1 MHNHTAAIANIT
13 EQSYLAHP
21 TYGTFPIAGRD
32 AGQGYALTRVTPR
45 TAVMDYGDKRVLP
58 LEISAREIA
67 EDLCREINSD
77 AGENSFLG
85 VFVCAGD
92 TPTEEELRRARVR
105 LEDFYR
111 ALVAAADREWERSHS
126 FLFINDLERPRT
138 WAWRRN
144 GSTRSARR
152 RSVRAAASASSRAW
166 RCARRA
172 TRFSTARKRWR
183 SASRRRFQSTPAVS
197 RRLRRPLPAATPRHP
212 RSPALEAA
220 DPEDFFSLSFSIFV
234 QRALSKMAEFLCAL
248 CALRGKASS
257 EARESPRRCVV
268 AANVTS
274 GAEGVCV
281 RTRNRR
287 RQRLNSLRKKSVA
300 QPLLA
305 VR

>member
-126 FLFINDLERPRT
+126 FLFINDLER
-138 WAWRRN
+138 
-144 GSTRSARR
+144 
-152 RSVRAAASASSRAW
+152 RAAAHLGLEKEWFYQERETQECPGCGE
-166 RCARRA
+166 RV
-172 TRFSTARKRWR
+172 K
-183 SASRRRFQSTPAVS
+183 PGVAVCKTCNAILD
-197 RRLRRPLPAATPRHP
+197 REKALALGLAAPLPVNARSEPAFAA
-212 RSPALEAA
+212 PAAGGDSA
-220 DPEDFFSLSFSIFV
+220 P
-234 QRALSKMAEFLCAL
+234 
-248 CALRGKASS
+248 
-257 EARESPRRCVV
+257 P
-268 AANVTS
+268 
-274 GAEGVCV
+274 
-281 RTRNRR
+281 
-287 RQRLNSLRKKSVA
+287 SVA
-300 QPLLA
+300 GP
-305 VR
+305 RGRRS